1 MQINNPSDVGYNV
14 AAQEIKS
21 FLFAQTSAGTDL
33 AETVIGVVG
42 AGPQAIAIGPA
53 KITAQ
58 LVGGTLTA
66 STTAFVTF
74 TISKR
79 TAGGAPVV
87 IAQGTTNTTVNGGT
101 GNWVAWVANT
111 IPNIAGASVSPGDVL
126 TIATTH
132 AAGGTLIPASII
144 ELFGTIN

>member
-1 MQINNPSDVGYNV
+1 MNVNYPPDVATQV
-14 AAQEIKS
+14 ALQEIKS
-21 FLFAQTSAGTDL
+21 FLFAQTGAGTDL

-42 AGPQAIAIGPA
+42 PGPQGMAIGGA
-53 KITAQ
+53 RITGS
-58 LVGGTLTA
+58 LVGSTLTA

-101 GNWVAWVANT
+101 GNWVAWVANVL
-111 IPNIAGASVSPGDVL
+111 PGIAGATVSPGDVI

-132 AAGGTLIPASII
+132 AAGGTLIPASVVEI
-144 ELFGTIN
+144 FGTVN